1 MKIFIL
7 VMVFLLT
14 LMIVGGV
21 ILRKR
26 DKKKDKS
33 KPSKSREELAKEEFE
48 DRILT
53 LSNNKYKNQN
63 MATIFWYKENVD
75 KFIMYVVREYN
86 LSKNNIVV
94 EELDKFTKVGVFWK
108 L

>member
-26 DKKKDKS
+26 DKKKEKS
-33 KPSKSREELAKEEFE
+33 KPSKSREELANEEFE

-86 LSKNNIVV
+86 LSKNNIVI

>member
-7 VMVFLLT
+7 VMVFLIT
-14 LMIVGGV
+14 LMIVGII
-21 ILRKR
+21 ILSKR

-63 MATIFWYKENVD
+63 MATKENVD

>member
-33 KPSKSREELAKEEFE
+33 KSSKSREELAKEEFE

-94 EELDKFTKVGVFWK
+94 EELDKFTKVGVFWE

>member
-7 VMVFLLT
+7 VMVFLLA
-14 LMIVGGV
+14 LMLAGRV
-21 ILRKR
+21 ILSKR
-26 DKKKDKS
+26 DKKKEKS
-33 KPSKSREELAKEEFE
+33 KPSKSREELAKKEFE

-53 LSNNKYKNQN
+53 LANNKYKKQN